1 MSETTETAKPKRKR
15 PILKWTLRSLGFF
28 VGILVLAWLV
38 YAGIGRWQLNQALAE
53 LKRTGQPTSFDEVY
67 QARDQE
73 KTDAGYR
80 LINLSRVVG
89 DITYAEDL
97 PIAFN
102 DMNFP
107 WFDSPWPE
115 EMYEQSRTALKRVEP
130 LLDEL
135 DRVEGLDEA
144 LFPWENYRESFFPLS
159 LELPGCGSA
168 RYLSKWLATRSRV
181 RAHDGD
187 VKGALQDIQ
196 RIRQM
201 SGMLER
207 DGITIS
213 WLVGGSIRSLS
224 VGLIYGVLAEPVI
237 DDSALRQIDEILQQE
252 SYTQYYQ
259 EVIQTELAFE
269 ITTQEM
275 LWNHWAESEELNQ
288 FNFEPYTIFYKYSG
302 RWRYNL
308 SAMITSAKQWKSL
321 DLTQP
326 FNHHFQKGLTVP
338 GTPFDID
345 FEFVPSFTDEKFG
358 PMEAVVIVSYRVD
371 ARETAMRTLIAVRRY
386 QLSNNAWPSD
396 LNDLVPK
403 YLKEIP
409 TDPFDGKPIRLITA
423 DNSITIYSIGKDL
436 QDNEGNP
443 EKDIAYSLVIETE

>member
-15 PILKWTLRSLGFF
+15 PILKWTLRSIGFF

-53 LKRTGQPTSFDEVY
+53 LKRAGQPTTFHEVY

-80 LINLSRVVG
+80 LINLSRVLS
-89 DITYAEDL
+89 DIVHGQNL

-135 DRVEGLDEA
+135 DRVEGLNEA
-144 LFPWENYRESFFPLS
+144 LFPWENYRDSDFPTS

-168 RYLSKWLATRSRV
+168 RHLSKWLATRSRV

-187 VKGALQDIQ
+187 VEGALEDIQ
-196 RIRQM
+196 RIRQI

-207 DGITIS
+207 DGTTVS
-213 WLVGGSIRSLS
+213 WLVGASIRSLS
-224 VGLIYGVLAEPVI
+224 VGLIYGVMTEPVI
-237 DDSALRQIDEILQQE
+237 DDSALRQIDGMLQLE
-252 SYTQYYQ
+252 SYTKHYQ
-259 EVIQTELAFE
+259 EVVQSEVAFK

-275 LWNHWAESEELNQ
+275 LWNQWGESDELNN
-288 FNFEPYTIFYKYSG
+288 FNREPYTVFHKYSG
-302 RWRYNL
+302 RWRYVLVDMMTN
-308 SAMITSAKQWKSL
+308 ARQWQSL

-326 FNHHFQKGLTVP
+326 FNHHFQAVLTTP
-338 GTPFDID
+338 GTPID
-345 FEFVPSFTDEKFG
+345 FVPLFSDEKFG
-358 PMEAVVIVSYRVD
+358 AMETVVTLAYRVD
-371 ARETAMRTLIAVRRY
+371 TRETAMRTLVAARRY
-386 QLSNNAWPSD
+386 QLANNAWPSD

-409 TDPFDGKPIRLITA
+409 DDPFDGKPIRLITT

-436 QDNEGNP
+436 QDNHGDP
-443 EKDIAYSLVIETE
+443 EKEIAYSLVIETDE